1 MGQSVNYAA
10 MTDAQIKLRK
20 VDFAGDMEQRSNV
33 AATNDVRSVKEAW
46 GSDQIMQQRRMTNLT
61 L

>member
-20 VDFAGDMEQRSNV
+20 VDFVGDMEQRSNV
-33 AATNDVRSVKEAW
+33 AATNDVQSRC
-46 GSDQIMQQRRMTNLT
+46 
-61 L
+61 